1 MLHFAV
7 PAGTVAAA
15 ATYASYWLTSSPIA
29 DATIEEA
36 RTAATLTLS
45 LAGLFILHR
54 LITPIRRNEGFLIVG
69 LIAALGIAMVPSP
82 WADFYALDLPPMRVS
97 LIIVGVV
104 AAVVTVLEIVIE
116 LVKRR
121 QLRVTSQQPTP

>member
-69 LIAALGIAMVPSP
+69 LVAALGIAMVPSP
-82 WADFYALDLPPMRVS
+82 WAEFYALDLPPMRVS
-97 LIIVGVV
+97 LVIVGVV
-104 AAVVTVLEIVIE
+104 AAVVIMLEFVLR

-121 QLRVTSQQPTP
+121 QQRATSLQAAP